1 MASYDAVV
9 NLNVVG
15 TSRLNR
21 VASAVGELN
30 NLTQDLNKSF
40 NLLKPGA
47 GELGDKLRVAFEP
60 IKKFAR
66 DATNGVAQFSN
77 TLKGATQQAQVFKT
91 VLENVNIKKGGF
103 DQQEAVVKDLANAWA
118 EATIRVSEYNR
129 RLKELQE
136 TALANRGLMMLS
148 SGEIAAGTEAGVG
161 VQGPRL
167 PTALGGGLNLPEG
180 VPRLAAPGLR
190 GLQGAVSKPGTADA
204 IIGAGFPALFGGGP
218 GAILGGGLG
227 GLAGGAM
234 GGSLGMALS
243 IGLSAVGQ
251 KLDQIFGAAI
261 QKTAELGSALSKLDV
276 QALRESTINVTA
288 ELDTQVRLLVEAG
301 KYDQARA
308 VIAKEIANQTGSLG
322 SGIQDSARATKQLS
336 AAWNAVSG
344 TVNTLLAVFT
354 VELQTALAGVLQLVN
369 LVLKGINLVVSGA
382 RELGK
387 IFNTYLPI
395 LNPLGA
401 FFQQLANLLPQNTE
415 EQQKLAAAAE
425 AASDA
430 SVRDLQLK
438 KQLLDV
444 DRARV
449 EGSNRI
455 AQQSQIDAAFTRDK
469 LTAEKELAD
478 EIRRINLEGA
488 QLTEGQRALEIAIA
502 QAKAEQKIDEAAI
515 TKEKGQQRLLNDAI
529 IAGLQDQA
537 NAQQVQ
543 ADQYTKALSSTAAIL
558 QIEQQR
564 LQQRLQFTT
573 SLNQESSLINGIAA
587 NRKKLAD
594 VEYQAAVTSANS
606 AVQQAAAEYDIVQAK
621 YEQNN
626 ADIEQVNAAQR
637 KLQTAIQARGVDI
650 EVAGL
655 KRQQAMETA
664 ELERRQAQVNAYAEE
679 YARINERVTR
689 QLEEQTNALSN
700 RASLTAAIS
709 QAVQTINNLE
719 IEGLTRELERTSS
732 TERRAQIIDRIYKLE
747 VENARV
753 ALEATRAQIQAEL
766 ARAEA
771 AYRTVQLKY
780 EELRAVVQIAE
791 AEGVVNRAHYAA
803 LEAQGSALRIA
814 KDNLATAGQIAQW
827 QWKAA
832 DAVFKAAVD
841 AAKLKKEMGGAA
853 SAAGEFAGN
862 MERAAAA
869 SQKVSGIGQQT
880 TGEPFAAYGGAM
892 AIEDPVLRKVAM
904 DIWERASADAAR
916 MARSGA
922 SIGVPGL
929 PNAERQIAEI
939 ALAERKMREEE
950 QKRAE
955 QQKIQNLITSGE
967 LSKYPFEIAQ
977 QIRALVDRSVAAELG
992 KTPDMGYAQLSSVAA
1007 AKVAAPASPTPITTT
1022 APITMGLSLQPGGG
1036 PGMAIIDSFPK
1047 VPTTINL
1054 QTGPVLQQEDGKKYV
1069 TLSDLEKILQD
1080 FAAVVFN
1087 NARTAGGRQ
1096 YQGVN

>member
-30 NLTQDLNKSF
+30 NLTQDLNRNF

-47 GELGDKLRVAFEP
+47 GELGDKLRIAFEP

-66 DATNGVAQFSN
+66 DATNGVAQFAN
-77 TLKGATQQAQVFKT
+77 TLKGAAQQAQVFKT
-91 VLENVNIKKGGF
+91 VLENVNIAQGGF
-103 DQQEAVVKDLANAWA
+103 NRQTADVKNLANAWA
-118 EATIRVSEYNR
+118 EASVNASDYER
-129 RLKELQE
+129 RLRKLQE

-148 SGEIAAGTEAGVG
+148 SGEIAAGTEAGIG
-161 VQGPRL
+161 IQGPRL
-167 PTALGGGLNLPEG
+167 PRELGGGLNLPEG

-190 GLQGAVSKPGTADA
+190 GLQGAVSKPGAADA

-234 GGSLGMALS
+234 GGPLGMALS

-251 KLDQIFGAAI
+251 KLDQIFEAAI
-261 QKTAELGSALSKLDV
+261 QKTAELGSALSKLDI

-288 ELDTQVRLLVEAG
+288 ELDNQVRLLVEAG

-322 SGIQDSARATKQLS
+322 SGIQDSTRATKQLS

-369 LVLKGINLVVSGA
+369 LVLKGINVVVSGA
-382 RELGK
+382 IELEK

-395 LNPLGA
+395 LGNLGA
-401 FFQQLANLLPQNTE
+401 PFQRLAKYLPQITE

-438 KQLLDV
+438 TQLLDV

-478 EIRRINLEGA
+478 EIRRINKEGA
-488 QLTEGQRALEIAIA
+488 QLTEQQRALEISIA
-502 QAKAEQKIDEAAI
+502 QAKAGQKIDEAAI
-515 TKEKGQQRLLNDAI
+515 TKEKAQQKLLNDAI

-537 NAQQVQ
+537 DAQQAQ
-543 ADQYTKALSSTAAIL
+543 ATQFEKTQSSRTQIL

-564 LQQRLQFTT
+564 LEQQLQFAT
-573 SLNQESSLINGIAA
+573 SLNQEAALIDQVTAKRKEQAEVQYRLAVAA
-587 NRKKLAD
+587 
-594 VEYQAAVTSANS
+594 ANS
-606 AVQQAAAEYDIVQAK
+606 AVQQAAAEYEIVQAK

-637 KLQTAIQARGVDI
+637 KLQTAVQARGIDI
-650 EVAGL
+650 EIAGL
-655 KRQQAMETA
+655 KREQALETI
-664 ELERRQAQVNAYAEE
+664 EIERRQKQLNAYAEE
-679 YARINERVTR
+679 YSRINARISRELDA
-689 QLEEQTNALSN
+689 QSNALDN
-700 RASLTAAIS
+700 RASLLSAIS
-709 QAVQTINNLE
+709 QATQTINNIE
-719 IEGLTRELERTSS
+719 IQSLTRELERTDSVK
-732 TERRAQIIDRIYKLE
+732 ERSKILDRIYKLE
-747 VENARV
+747 VENARAV
-753 ALEATRAQIQAEL
+753 LEATRAQVKAEL
-766 ARAEA
+766 QRAESAYRKVLLEQKMLEAVVAIARAQGVVTQAHYEA
-771 AYRTVQLKY
+771 LEIQQVAL
-780 EELRAVVQIAE
+780 QIAKHNVDTAVE
-791 AEGVVNRAHYAA
+791 
-803 LEAQGSALRIA
+803 IA
-814 KDNLATAGQIAQW
+814 DV

-832 DAVFKAAVD
+832 NAVFKAAVD
-841 AAKLKKEMGGAA
+841 AAQLKKEMGGVA
-853 SAAGEFAGN
+853 SAAGQFAGS
-862 MERAAAA
+862 MERAAGAMGTMTAA
-869 SQKVSGIGQQT
+869 
-880 TGEPFAAYGGAM
+880 PFAAMGGAEN
-892 AIEDPVLRKVAM
+892 IQDPGLKAQAQE
-904 DIWERASADAAR
+904 IWQEAERFAATK
-916 MARSGA
+916 GIA
-922 SIGVPGL
+922 SIQADIL
-929 PNAERQIAEI
+929 QRARDAIAEI
-939 ALAERKMREEE
+939 AFRDYVLRNKPTGGIFDPSTA
-950 QKRAE
+950 
-955 QQKIQNLITSGE
+955 
-967 LSKYPFEIAQ
+967 
-977 QIRALVDRSVAAELG
+977 
-992 KTPDMGYAQLSSVAA
+992 VAA
-1007 AKVAAPASPTPITTT
+1007 AAKAAVNAPTVTTPTQAPSPTPIPTT
-1022 APITMGLSLQPGGG
+1022 APVAMGLSRQPGGG
-1036 PGMAIIDSFPK
+1036 PGTAIIDTFPK

-1069 TLSDLEKILQD
+1069 SLGDLEKILQD